1 MVEKIRTSPV
11 MNQTILAALNK
22 ALKFADEEEARER
35 KQEKMQGTMQGTMM
49 PQPPPSG
56 ARW

>member
-1 MVEKIRTSPV
+1 MKNGKAPGPT
-11 MNQTILAALNK
+11 ALR
-22 ALKFADEEEARER
+22 ADDLKRYLREEEARER